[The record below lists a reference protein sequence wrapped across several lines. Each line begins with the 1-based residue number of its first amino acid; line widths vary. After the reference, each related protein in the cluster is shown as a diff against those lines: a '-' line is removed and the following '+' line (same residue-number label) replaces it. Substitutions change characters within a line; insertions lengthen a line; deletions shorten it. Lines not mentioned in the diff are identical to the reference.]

1 MATNTKTVN
10 NVKRPSGINIYVDE
24 KGRDVYY
31 DVFTKRGYVIQEK
44 NRATYSKFE
53 NRYLLCLIL
62 IILLCSITNNY
73 VLSIIIGVV
82 VAIIYEVAFR
92 FKFLETLVAIN
103 NFKPKEKYSIIDQI
117 ANSNQ
122 KQKTII
128 KAILYVALAVLI
140 IINAYRQHLS
150 TPLMILSYLVSVFG
164 VASAVINT
172 IALTKMK

>member
-1 MATNTKTVN
+1 MAN
-10 NVKRPSGINIYVDE
+10 NVKRPSGIHIYVDD

-44 NRATYSKFE
+44 NRASYAKFE
-53 NRYLLCLIL
+53 NRYLLC
-62 IILLCSITNNY
+62 IILTILLVSITNNY
-73 VLSIIIGVV
+73 VLSIIIGVA
-82 VAIIYEVAFR
+82 VAIVYEVAFR
-92 FKFLETLVAIN
+92 GTFLSTLVAIN

-122 KQKTII
+122 KSKTII
-128 KAILYVALAVLI
+128 KAILYIALAILI
-140 IINAYRQHLS
+140 VINAYRQALS

-164 VASAVINT
+164 IASAIVNI